1 MFAGASFLV
10 RWVFCLDGVR
20 GTVVYWCVRRSA
32 VTLGV
37 GELKTQEGMIGFDSG
52 RRSK

>member
-1 MFAGASFLV
+1 M
-10 RWVFCLDGVR
+10 CP
-20 GTVVYWCVRRSA
+20 TVCGNA
-32 VTLGV
+32 GV